1 VTLAATLLV
10 LSVVLSV
17 VLFSL
22 LVLAAARTALP
33 GPLPA
38 VVRVRSTASGRPA
51 TPR

>member
-1 VTLAATLLV
+1 VTLAATLL
-10 LSVVLSV
+10 VLSV

-33 GPLPA
+33 GPRPA

>member
-1 VTLAATLLV
+1 VTLAATLL
-10 LSVVLSV
+10 VLSV